1 MGQANIWLT
10 KTYADKLVPAI
21 QEGIAD
27 LWEALN
33 NPTEMLLVSISE
45 PNSRSTTLY
54 LRVPDALVRRFPG
67 FSKIPI
73 ECLPKTATLR
83 LGHAQEFSKVFE
95 HESNISRLGNASRET

>member
-1 MGQANIWLT
+1 M
-10 KTYADKLVPAI
+10 KTYADNLVPAI
-21 QEGIAD
+21 HEGVTN

-33 NPTEMLLVSISE
+33 NPTAMLLASTSD
-45 PNSRSTTLY
+45 PGSGTTTLF

-83 LGHAQEFSKVFE
+83 IGHAQELTNVIE
-95 HESNISRLGNASRET
+95 Q